1 MTATLVQSASATVIK
16 GESYTAN
23 VTFEET
29 TKPGSLIV
37 LILVAAGGLPVW
49 EIPDVPGYT
58 LIRTRG
64 LRDLQL
70 TAWYRFN
77 APPSV
82 SVSIWGKTYRSLQL
96 RALEYSGVAQAAA
109 LDKVITF
116 EDESRNVRS
125 GSTGNISNADSLAI
139 AVVANQY
146 ASTAQGGFLGGLV
159 KLFEDTSPREKG
171 RRTNED
177 WERSRVTVHQGL
189 TVAIQSFSFFAS
201 LSTSRRWIC
210 FLLVFKGGTTGPA
223 KLTSI
228 NTAIPICANS
238 GRGQLSAFGPLR
250 ATAAKAKKAMSSNPS
265 AGAVARIAPFDYQ
278 YRLGG
283 YSGFLVGSGTVYKVE
298 GTDGLN
304 GWNVRTSDSDIPR
317 GDGSL
322 RGIDLESAREFTMRI
337 NVGRNRDEIE
347 LFLDRLYRALVPRR
361 DEDYEMIWRHPTQ
374 PPKMMRIRP
383 ISLPRL
389 RNSVTNQ
396 SYANQSITFR
406 ASDPRHYSAVV
417 NRVELLNTPANA
429 LTPTEL
435 NVSNI
440 GNVDAYP
447 VITIQGPDTN
457 IPVTN
462 IQINNKSTLG
472 AFNLQLVLPR
482 GSTMIADME
491 ARVTGAQRSVITL
504 DGEPRYGAWQLPREP
519 FVISSDPTGLG
530 GFNVLTM
537 ETVPAGAPVK
547 AVIEYRHTWS
557 G

>member
-189 TVAIQSFSFFAS
+189 TVAIQSFSFSAT

-228 NTAIPICANS
+228 NTAIPICSNS
-238 GRGQLSAFGPLR
+238 GYGQLSAFGPLR

-322 RGIDLESAREFTMRI
+322 RGIDLEAAREFTMRI

-347 LFLDRLYRALVPRR
+347 LYLDRLYRALVPRR

-396 SYANQSITFR
+396 SYSKQEITFR
-406 ASDPRHYSAVV
+406 AADPRHYSAVV

-457 IPVTN
+457 TPVTN